1 MVREPDAVRGATPPR
16 PRGPDIIR
24 NKSQQAR
31 PQGIDVKSKSTRLK
45 FSEKKKNYDY
55 EEEDDKILKKPSVY
69 GCKHLC
75 GTLIYDVYQLLG
87 GQVCDC

>member
-1 MVREPDAVRGATPPR
+1 MREPDAVRGATPPR

-24 NKSQQAR
+24 NQGQQAR
-31 PQGIDVKSKSTRLK
+31 PRGIDVNSKSNNRVK
-45 FSEKKKNYDY
+45 FSEKKNNYDY
-55 EEEDDKILKKPSVY
+55 EEKDDIILEKPSVY